1 VSIGLIINRKTE
13 DEMPVSSK
21 RSIEQYYA
29 EFPEEE
35 RLWSGMGLLELERT
49 KRMLERFMPSP
60 PAVVLDVGGGTGP
73 YSFWL
78 AELGYETHL
87 IDRSERLVQQCR
99 DRVQANAHPRSPRS
113 VEVGDARS
121 LAWRDSS
128 SDAVLMLGPLYH
140 LVERADRVKAIR
152 EAHRILRS
160 GGYLF
165 AATISRFASFIAAL
179 CEGRLNDK
187 TFVPIVE
194 ADLRS
199 GHHRNPTDN
208 ISFFTDAFFHRNA
221 EIRGELEEGGF
232 SIASQIPIEGL
243 GCVVRDIE
251 AVWADP
257 TSKEALL
264 NLVAQTDMI
273 DETSGVS
280 FHIMTVGRKA

>member
-1 VSIGLIINRKTE
+1 VSIGLIINRNTE
-13 DEMPVSSK
+13 DEMPEPSK

-35 RLWSGMGLLELERT
+35 RLRSGMGRLEFERT
-49 KRMLERFMPSP
+49 KKILERFMPSP

-87 IDRSERLVQQCR
+87 IDQSERLIQLCR
-99 DRVQANAHPRSPRS
+99 DRVQANAQRAGLRS
-113 VEVGDARS
+113 VELGDARS

-140 LVERADRVKAIR
+140 LVERTDRVKAIR

-179 CEGRLNDK
+179 SEGRLTDE

-221 EIRGELEEGGF
+221 EIRGELEECGF
-232 SIASQIPIEGL
+232 SIAGQIPIEGL

-257 TSKEALL
+257 PGKEALL

-273 DETSGVS
+273 DEISGMS
-280 FHIMTVGRKA
+280 FHFMTVGRKA

>member
-1 VSIGLIINRKTE
+1 MRA
-13 DEMPVSSK
+13 SSK

-35 RLWSGMGLLELERT
+35 RLRSGMGLLEFERT
-49 KRMLERFMPSP
+49 KRLLKRFMPSP
-60 PAVVLDVGGGTGP
+60 PAIVLDVGGGTGS

-78 AELGYETHL
+78 AELGYETHV
-87 IDRSERLVQQCR
+87 IDRSERLVQLCS
-99 DRVQANAHPRSPRS
+99 DRVQANAQRPSPRS

-140 LVERADRVKAIR
+140 LVERADRVEAIK
-152 EAHRILRS
+152 EAYRILRS

-179 CEGRLNDK
+179 CEGLLNDK
-187 TFVPIVE
+187 TFVSIVE

-199 GHHRNPTDN
+199 GQHRNPTDN

-232 SIASQIPIEGL
+232 SVDAQIPIEGL

-251 AVWADP
+251 SVWADP
-257 TSKEALL
+257 ASKKALL
-264 NLVAQTDMI
+264 NLVTQAEMV
-273 DETSGVS
+273 DENSGTS
-280 FHIMTVGRKA
+280 FHVMTVGRKA